1 MESEPVYQGAKNLE
15 DVLPE
20 HELIEWSGI
29 NQNTLPSLRSKG
41 KLPYTYLTKTCR
53 LYFVADI
60 LDFLKSNR
68 VDRRGDF

>member
-1 MESEPVYQGAKNLE
+1 MESGPAYQSAERLE
-15 DVLPE
+15 DVIPE
-20 HELIEWSGI
+20 HEFIEWSGI
-29 NQNTLPSLRSKG
+29 NKSTLSSLRSKG

-68 VDRRGDF
+68 MGQ

>member
-1 MESEPVYQGAKNLE
+1 MENGQAYQNAKRLE
-15 DVLPE
+15 DVIPE

-29 NQNTLPSLRSKG
+29 NKSTLSSLRSKG
-41 KLPYTYLTKTCR
+41 KLPYTYLTKRCR

-68 VDRRGDF
+68 MGQ

>member
-1 MESEPVYQGAKNLE
+1 MESEPAYQNAKRLE
-15 DVLPE
+15 DVIPE
-20 HELIEWSGI
+20 HELIEWSGV
-29 NQNTLPSLRSKG
+29 NKNTLSSLRSKG

-68 VDRRGDF
+68 VGQ

>member
-1 MESEPVYQGAKNLE
+1 MESEPAYQNAKRLE
-15 DVLPE
+15 DVIPE
-20 HELIEWSGI
+20 HELVEWSGV
-29 NQNTLPSLRSKG
+29 NPNTLSSLRSKG

-68 VDRRGDF
+68 VGQ

>member
-1 MESEPVYQGAKNLE
+1 MENGPAYQSAKRLE
-15 DVLPE
+15 DVIPE

-29 NQNTLPSLRSKG
+29 NKNTLSSLRSKG

-60 LDFLKSNR
+60 LDFLKLNR
-68 VDRRGDF
+68 VD

>member
-1 MESEPVYQGAKNLE
+1 MESGPAYQSAKRLE
-15 DVLPE
+15 DVIPE
-20 HELIEWSGI
+20 HEFIEWSGI
-29 NQNTLPSLRSKG
+29 NKNTLSSLRSKG

-68 VDRRGDF
+68 VGQ

>member
-1 MESEPVYQGAKNLE
+1 MEKEPAYQNAKRLE
-15 DVLPE
+15 DVIPE

-29 NQNTLPSLRSKG
+29 NKNTLYSLRSKG

-60 LDFLKSNR
+60 LFFLKSKR
-68 VDRRGDF
+68 VSQ

>member
-1 MESEPVYQGAKNLE
+1 MEKGPAYQDAKRLE
-15 DVLPE
+15 DVIPE

-29 NQNTLPSLRSKG
+29 NQNSLSSMRLKG

-53 LYFVADI
+53 FYFVADI

-68 VDRRGDF
+68 VDQ